1 MGEDDELLQ
10 FATDLQQ
17 DVLSRSETEGEEAF
31 VEGVFTQ
38 VALDCLSNAGD
49 LDDAELCSHRA
60 HGLQVN
66 GWAVSG
72 DDECLDLLVTVYTG
86 EVPPRTVTKEEMSTA
101 FKRLKQFAAKA
112 FAGYQFEVEESTAV
126 FDAAQRI
133 HEISRSITR
142 IRFFL
147 VTDGIIKS
155 EPPRDADMEQY
166 HVTHQV
172 WDLERFYRLWSSGRE
187 REAVS
192 IDFEEITGAAVPCLV
207 QPQATPEYSAYLAIF
222 PATALADL
230 YGRYGPRLLERNVRS
245 FLQARGKINSGIR
258 RTIMREP
265 QMFLAFNNGL
275 SATAESVELVD
286 LPCGGKGIKSA
297 RDLQIVNGG
306 QTTASIYHAS
316 KKDKA
321 DLSTIFVQVK
331 LTVLSDPGQMD
342 AVVPRISEYAN
353 SQNKIQTADFA
364 ANDVYH
370 RRMEELSRTIWAP
383 ARSGSLRQSHWYYE
397 RARGQ
402 YQDALAR
409 ERTPGQKKTYQS
421 LNPPAQ
427 LFTKTD
433 MAKFIST
440 WSQFPHMV
448 SRGAQSCFND
458 FTVNLEKHV
467 EQNGPVDQA
476 YFERVMAQAI
486 LFRTAERIMKACGYA
501 GYRANLVTYTL
512 ARLAH
517 DTKGKID
524 LSRIWR
530 EQATGEALEGAVAAV
545 SRFTW
550 DHITNA
556 PNGGNVTQYCKKED
570 CWLSFLSQEIP
581 LPAPLRAEIGEGARR
596 SGAAG
601 GRTDNAETPPAVGVV
616 QPNGLS
622 CVAAETWLKLGDW
635 AHRKQQLT
643 GLQRK
648 IVVDLAAAAGYGQP
662 LNQRQ
667 IKDGTKILAEAVNL
681 GFRQ

>member
-1 MGEDDELLQ
+1 MDEDDELLQ

-17 DVLSRSETEGEEAF
+17 EVLSRSETEGEEAF
-31 VEGVFTQ
+31 AEGVFTQ
-38 VALDCLSNAGD
+38 VAADYLGGAGD
-49 LDDAELCSHRA
+49 LDDVELCAHRA

-86 EVPPRTVTKEEMSTA
+86 EVPPRAITKDEVTAA

-133 HEISRSITR
+133 QEISRSITR
-142 IRFFL
+142 VRFFL
-147 VTDGIIKS
+147 VTDGVVRS
-155 EPPRDADMEQY
+155 VPPKDTDMDQY
-166 HVTHQV
+166 RVSHEV
-172 WDLERFYRLWSSGRE
+172 WDVERFHRLWSSGRE
-187 REAVS
+187 REAVG
-192 IDFEEITGAAVPCLV
+192 IDFEEVVGAAIPCLV
-207 QPQATPEYSAYLAIF
+207 QPQSTPEYSAYLAIF
-222 PATALADL
+222 PGAALADL

-258 RTIMREP
+258 RTILREP

-275 SATAESVELVD
+275 SATAEAVELAD
-286 LPCGGKGIKSA
+286 LPGGGKGIKSV

-306 QTTASIYHAS
+306 QTTASIFHAS

-321 DLSTIFVQVK
+321 DLASVFVQVK
-331 LTVLSDPGQMD
+331 LTVLSDPEQMD

-402 YQDALAR
+402 YQDDLAR
-409 ERTPGQKKTYQS
+409 ERTPGQKKTFQS

-433 MAKFIST
+433 LAKFIGT
-440 WSQFPHMV
+440 WSQRPYIV

-458 FTVNLEKHV
+458 FTVNLERHV
-467 EQNGPVDQA
+467 EQNGTIDQA
-476 YFERVMAQAI
+476 YFQRVVAQAI
-486 LFRTAERIMKACGYA
+486 LFRTAERVMRACAYA

-517 DTKGKID
+517 DTKGRID
-524 LSRIWR
+524 LDRIWR
-530 EQATGEALEGAVAAV
+530 DQAVSPALEDAIAAV
-545 SRFTW
+545 SRHTW
-550 DHITNA
+550 SHITNA
-556 PNGGNVTQYCKKED
+556 PNSGNVTQYCKKED
-570 CWLSFLSQEIP
+570 CWLSFLSTEVP
-581 LPAPLRAEIGEGARR
+581 LPPLLRAELGEGGRR
-596 SGAAG
+596 TAGRRDREESAG
-601 GRTDNAETPPAVGVV
+601 GAGVSPPDCSPSV
-616 QPNGLS
+616 PT
-622 CVAAETWLKLGDW
+622 ETWLKLADW
-635 AHRKQQLT
+635 AHKRQQLT
-643 GLQRK
+643 ALQRK
-648 IVVDLAAAAGYGQP
+648 IVVDLATAAGYGQP
-662 LNQRQ
+662 LSQRQ
-667 IKDGTKILAEAVNL
+667 AKDGTRILTEAVKL

>member
-1 MGEDDELLQ
+1 MDEADELVQ

-17 DVLSRSETEGEEAF
+17 EVLSRSETEGEEAF
-31 VEGVFTQ
+31 SENVFTQ
-38 VALDCLSNAGD
+38 IAIEYLTSAGD

-60 HGLQVN
+60 HGLQIN

-86 EVPPRTVTKEEMSTA
+86 EVPPRTVTKDEMNTA

-112 FAGYQFEVEESTAV
+112 FSGYQFEVEESTAV

-133 HEISRSITR
+133 QEISRSITR

-147 VTDGIIKS
+147 VTDGIVKLD
-155 EPPRDADMEQY
+155 PPKDADMEQY
-166 HVTHQV
+166 RVSHQV
-172 WDLERFYRLWSSGRE
+172 WDLERLYRLYSSGRE
-187 REAVS
+187 REAVE
-192 IDFEEITGAAVPCLV
+192 IDFVEITGEAIACLV

-222 PATALADL
+222 PGTALADL
-230 YGRYGPRLLERNVRS
+230 YGKYGPRLLERNVRS

-258 RTIMREP
+258 KTIMREP

-275 SATAESVELVD
+275 SATAEAIELVD
-286 LPCGGKGIKSA
+286 LPCGGKGIKSV

-306 QTTASIYHAS
+306 QTTASIFHAA

-321 DLSTIFVQVK
+321 DLSSVFVQVK
-331 LTVLSDPGQMD
+331 LTVLSDPEQMD
-342 AVVPRISEYAN
+342 AIVPRISEYAN

-383 ARSGSLRQSHWYYE
+383 ARSGALRQSHWYYE

-402 YQDALAR
+402 YQDALAL
-409 ERTPGQKKTYQS
+409 ERTPGQKKTFQTQ
-421 LNPPAQ
+421 NPPVQ

-433 MAKFIST
+433 LAKFIST
-440 WSQFPHMV
+440 WSQLPYIV

-467 EQNGPVDQA
+467 EQDGPIDQP
-476 YFERVMAQAI
+476 YFQRVVAKAI
-486 LFRTAERIMKACGYA
+486 LFRTAERIMKTCGYA

-512 ARLAH
+512 ARISH
-517 DTKGKID
+517 DTKGRID
-524 LSRIWR
+524 LDRIWR
-530 EQATGEALEGAVAAV
+530 EQAISEALEDAIAVI
-545 SRFTW
+545 SRHTW
-550 DHITNA
+550 NHITNS
-556 PNGGNVTQYCKKED
+556 PNSGNVTQYCKKED
-570 CWLSFLSQEIP
+570 CWLSFLSQEFL
-581 LPAPLRAEIGEGARR
+581 LPTLLRAEIGQGAGRQ
-596 SGAAG
+596 GAAG
-601 GRTDNAETPPAVGVV
+601 KVFDGPEPAHDAGCLQANNSTLLSAEA
-616 QPNGLS
+616 
-622 CVAAETWLKLGDW
+622 WLKLADW
-635 AHRKQQLT
+635 ATKKQQLS

-648 IVVDLAAAAGYGQP
+648 IIVDIATVASYGQP
-662 LNQRQ
+662 LSQRQ
-667 IKDGTKILAEAVNL
+667 TKDGTKILTEAVKL